1 MKKSDKTD
9 PYKYV
14 GSALG
19 NAYFS
24 GVSFDQLWQCIAIS
38 STPEELDAAINAT
51 IDMNVT
57 IHVPK

>member
-1 MKKSDKTD
+1 MKNKKVD
-9 PYKYV
+9 PFKLM

-38 STPEELDAAINAT
+38 RTPEELDAAIDAT
-51 IDMNVT
+51 INMNVS
-57 IHVPK
+57 IHIPK